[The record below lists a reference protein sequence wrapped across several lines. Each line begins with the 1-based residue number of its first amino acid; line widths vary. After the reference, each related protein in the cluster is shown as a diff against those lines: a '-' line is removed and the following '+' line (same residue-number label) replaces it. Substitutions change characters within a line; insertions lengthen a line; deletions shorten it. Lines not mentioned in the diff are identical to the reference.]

1 MEMNEIG
8 AYHLNTEAEFQD
20 LNELTAKFVI
30 SEYKKL
36 GRYHKYYDN
45 PLASLLRNYFDL
57 KKKGKHQVL
66 EEIPELDPNDDKLQV
81 LALYYGKKKGI
92 K

>member
-1 MEMNEIG
+1 MGFNEIDE
-8 AYHLNTEAEFQD
+8 YHLKTEAEFQD
-20 LNELTAKFVI
+20 LNEQTAEFII

-36 GRYHKYYDN
+36 GPYHKYYDN
-45 PLASLLRNYFDL
+45 PLASLIDNYSCL
-57 KKKGKHQVL
+57 KRKSKHQAL
-66 EEIPELDPNDDKLQV
+66 EEIPDLDPNDDKLQV